1 METNLHYALE
11 KIKESLNEMKKAHQF
26 NPTLYIGKTSDYEY
40 SEDRHKSEGFPILL
54 RIAEGIPEDIS
65 YLEDSLIKWA
75 MNDNNWICT
84 NERSGSA
91 GNKEAN
97 KLYICLSESVKNDEL
112 CEYDELDFLDRSFP
126 LKIKH
131 E

>member
-1 METNLHYALE
+1 MELNPYYALK
-11 KIKESLNEMKKAHQF
+11 KIKESLSEMKKANHF
-26 NPTLYIGKTSDYEY
+26 NPILYIGKTSDFEY
-40 SEDRHKSEGFPILL
+40 SEYRHKSEGFPILL

-75 MNDNNWICT
+75 MNDNNWTCA

-91 GNKEAN
+91 GNNEAD

-112 CEYDELDFLDRSFP
+112 CEYDELDFLDKTFP
-126 LKIKH
+126 LQIIH